1 MYVEIQIIRDTFLC
15 HGVQMHINEGW
26 REREGERERFSATSM
41 KKIEGMPK
49 LLEGKKEE
57 IEDEKK
63 LG

>member
-1 MYVEIQIIRDTFLC
+1 MEYKCTLMRAGEK
-15 HGVQMHINEGW
+15 
-26 REREGERERFSATSM
+26 ERERERFSATSM